1 MKNSIVKIAAILAVF
16 VGLAGFVNAQV
27 KDVKPERIP
36 VKSLLASKI
45 PASLDFVAVTKLEN
59 DSVLTFSITNKDT
72 QNLASLDIL
81 VIVFRADGSAKG
93 GEGWVQ
99 SLGLAK
105 DENADF
111 SRKMKTEVSA
121 GDRVVFTVRKAEGQ
135 TGQWK
140 ADSTKIIEAAKS
152 FIAGNQYSLPE
163 ALFSKNK

>member
-1 MKNSIVKIAAILAVF
+1 MTNSLVKITATLTIFL
-16 VGLAGFVNAQV
+16 GLASFGNAQAN
-27 KDVKPERIP
+27 DVKPEHIP
-36 VKSLLASKI
+36 VKSLVATKI

-105 DENADF
+105 DENSNFA
-111 SRKMKTEVSA
+111 RRMKTDVLA
-121 GDRVVFTVRKAEGQ
+121 GDRVVFVVSKAEGQ

>member
-1 MKNSIVKIAAILAVF
+1 MKNSIVKIAAVLAVF

-27 KDVKPERIP
+27 KDVKPEHTP

-45 PASLDFVAVTKLEN
+45 PANLDFVAVTKLEN

-72 QNLASLDIL
+72 QNLASVDIF
-81 VIVFRADGSAKG
+81 VIVFRANGNAKG
-93 GEGWVQ
+93 GESWVQ

-105 DENADF
+105 DENANF
-111 SRKMKTEVSA
+111 SRKMKTVVSA
-121 GDRVVFTVRKAEGQ
+121 GDRVVFTFLKAEGQ

-140 ADSTKIIEAAKS
+140 ADSTNIIVAAKS